1 MPVKADIPVRQHAS
15 CPDADGQKLQPLS
28 GDKNEHDCDSVF
40 KLYES
45 PFRVTDVGR
54 FLPDSPTSTNGRFF
68 H

>member
-1 MPVKADIPVRQHAS
+1 MLMARNYSLCLVI
-15 CPDADGQKLQPLS
+15 
-28 GDKNEHDCDSVF
+28 KNEHDCDSVF

-45 PFRVTDVGR
+45 SFRVTDVGR